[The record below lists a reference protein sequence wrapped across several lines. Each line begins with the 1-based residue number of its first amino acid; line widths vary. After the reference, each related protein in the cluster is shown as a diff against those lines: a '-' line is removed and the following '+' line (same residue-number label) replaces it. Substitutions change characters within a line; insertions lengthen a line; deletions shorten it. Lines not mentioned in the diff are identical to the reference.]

1 MKNDN
6 LQQIR
11 SPYKEISRKTQIF
24 LSSIMKIVHEA
35 WDISKSGQLMVFIDE
50 DGVIRKLTIKMKE
63 PTKRE
68 ELIALIQK
76 LPHYCKQLQSL
87 DLDVVGVSGISP
99 FIGKIFN
106 LKNLAMRDESLEII
120 DEKIFSS
127 LRNLESLRLSGNF
140 YQIPKTISFLSK
152 LKILSLFDT
161 PKLED
166 FSNLIGELSNLE
178 ELILINIPMKFIPS
192 TLGNLSNLLEI
203 TIRNVAIDHIPE
215 SLGNLHHLE
224 KLTLH
229 DIGLKE
235 LPESFGHLQNLQK
248 LTLHEVALEELPE
261 SIGDCYRL
269 KELDIK
275 DCNNLTTLPNS
286 LGDLHNLESIHIYG
300 CLNLKS
306 IPDCIANLP
315 RLKYVY
321 LIENHK
327 LDIPVW
333 TQALLLKKLET
344 FNVDGCKTK
353 WMNP

>member
-1 MKNDN
+1 MNQHNLKGILPPYNEVSEEKQKFLVSIKDIILDAWEISKNGHLMVYIDEEKIIRQLTIEMKESSKQAEIATLIDEIPHHFKRLNKLILNVVGMEKIPLWLSELHN
-6 LQQIR
+6 LQL
-11 SPYKEISRKTQIF
+11 
-24 LSSIMKIVHEA
+24 LSIGNE
-35 WDISKSGQLMVFIDE
+35 
-50 DGVIRKLTIKMKE
+50 
-63 PTKRE
+63 
-68 ELIALIQK
+68 
-76 LPHYCKQLQSL
+76 SL
-87 DLDVVGVSGISP
+87 
-99 FIGKIFN
+99 GKI
-106 LKNLAMRDESLEII
+106 DIE
-120 DEKIFSS
+120 IFSS
-127 LRNLESLRLSGNF
+127 FPNLRSLYLKGSFFFIPETIKNLTG
-140 YQIPKTISFLSK
+140 
-152 LKILSLFDT
+152 LKILSISSVPNLKFF
-161 PKLED
+161 PEAIGKL
-166 FSNLIGELSNLE
+166 
-178 ELILINIPMKFIPS
+178 S
-192 TLGNLSNLLEI
+192 TLTNLYLSKIQVRNLPDSIGQLENLSQLSIQE
-203 TIRNVAIDHIPE
+203 A
-215 SLGNLHHLE
+215 
-224 KLTLH
+224 TL
-229 DIGLKE
+229 KN